1 MPDSANTNRQTFL
14 FTFRPNEE
22 ANGKPLVEILVEQ
35 LADYDPS
42 VAGSALRFA
51 WYGTVEA
58 MSPMMVSL
66 GFSDFDAQGVAGA
79 LGDHRNADR
88 RLDITPDDLKS
99 AGFTEAA

>member
-1 MPDSANTNRQTFL
+1 MSNSVDRQTFL

-22 ANGKPLVEILVEQ
+22 ANGKPLVEILAEQ

-42 VAGSALRFA
+42 VAGNALRLA

-58 MSPMMVSL
+58 MVPMMVSL
-66 GFSDFDAQGVAGA
+66 GFSDFDAQGTAGA

-88 RLDITPDDLKS
+88 RLDLTPDELKS
-99 AGFTEAA
+99 AGFIEAA